1 MAQNNSSNNNSNN
14 SSSNYSSTRGFAG
27 MDSDRQ
33 RSIASMGGM
42 SQGKGNNPGN
52 FANNPDRARE
62 AGKRG
67 GQSRG
72 DAQNRRNTE
81 ESNSANKTLNR
92 NDNNNL
98 TDEA

>member
-1 MAQNNSSNNNSNN
+1 MANNTIQTNNSN
-14 SSSNYSSTRGFAG
+14 RGFAG

-52 FANNPDRARE
+52 FANNPERARA

-67 GQSRG
+67 GMSRG
-72 DAQNRRNTE
+72 ENSRKKADQNNSSENDTENPTDA
-81 ESNSANKTLNR
+81 A
-92 NDNNNL
+92 
-98 TDEA
+98 

>member
-72 DAQNRRNTE
+72 EAQNRKNNQ
-81 ESNSANKTLNR
+81 ESHSVNR
-92 NDNNNL
+92 NGINDNSTN
-98 TDEA
+98 EA